1 MSTTTEN
8 NTAYEYAQQIKGE
21 IVAVECLADNWGAIA
36 GQDPDDV
43 EPELRADIV
52 KALAE
57 LGEEWPDDDG
67 ADIVSE
73 YLNNTCLDLTVLKA
87 VNGDRDATRV
97 EILRTCGGPRC
108 DITRDSNDGTV
119 VEISV
124 HDGQFHSVVRVNV
137 PTLAAG
143 LDDLAGEY

>member
-1 MSTTTEN
+1 MTTTETN
-8 NTAYEYAQQIKGE
+8 QAYEYAQLIKREIIALETLLDNFGE
-21 IVAVECLADNWGAIA
+21 VAG
-36 GQDPDDV
+36 V
-43 EPELRADIV
+43 EPEDIDPDILAEV
-52 KALAE
+52 TEALAE
-57 LGEEWPDDDG
+57 LGLEELDSDG
-67 ADIVSE
+67 ADIVGD
-73 YLNNTCLDLTVLKA
+73 YLNNSCLEMNILK
-87 VNGDRDATRV
+87 VVSGDSDATRV

-143 LDDLAGEY
+143 LDDLAGAY